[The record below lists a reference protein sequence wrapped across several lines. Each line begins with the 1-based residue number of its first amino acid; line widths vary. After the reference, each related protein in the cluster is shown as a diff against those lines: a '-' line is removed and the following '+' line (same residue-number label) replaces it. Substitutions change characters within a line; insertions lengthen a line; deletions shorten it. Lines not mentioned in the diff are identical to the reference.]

1 MRNVASEFFVYNM
14 VIVDNFRF
22 IHGKSVP
29 IVQFS
34 LKPRLCRSYYEHG
47 ICRRRWNCPDIH
59 GYLCTECA
67 LFAIAP
73 DDVNGEKHKETCKLE
88 MENMCRR
95 YSTESINKS
104 CSICHLGIVES
115 SQRFAILES
124 CNHVFCTSCIK
135 KWRSIEDQPRETTK

>member
-1 MRNVASEFFVYNM
+1 MGVTDR
-14 VIVDNFRF
+14 FRF
-22 IHGKSVP
+22 IHEKPIPSVQ
-29 IVQFS
+29 IT
-34 LKPRLCRSYYEHG
+34 LKPKLCRSYYEHG
-47 ICRRRWNCPDIH
+47 ICRRRWDCPDIH

-73 DDVNGEKHKETCKLE
+73 DDVNGEKHRETCKLE

-95 YSTESINKS
+95 YSPESINKC
-104 CSICHLGIVES
+104 CSICHLGVVKN

-124 CNHVFCTSCIK
+124 CNHVFCISCIK